1 MKEAIA
7 DRRKSK
13 TEGSL
18 LIDKLIGSGN
28 SEAAI
33 VADAIT
39 YFVAGFHTTGLSKCN
54 HISYRQTDDTSFF
67 FFLLFLFAQF
77 RVYSSSIE
85 SGVVGYITK
94 SDYISLYWT
103 ELYIFIE
110 GNCKTQIH

>member
-1 MKEAIA
+1 MKEAVA

-54 HISYRQTDDTSFF
+54 RIRSGADPGGQNPPLLGDPQTS
-67 FFLLFLFAQF
+67 
-77 RVYSSSIE
+77 
-85 SGVVGYITK
+85 
-94 SDYISLYWT
+94 
-103 ELYIFIE
+103 
-110 GNCKTQIH
+110 